1 MLAGMSARKEL
12 GVKHRVALLSSLLI
26 LAASLPAMAQRGEGG
41 RRLEQVEPARSMP
54 AQKQMPAREANRQN
68 HEAPRDARMTPEA
81 RRQLRRDVHEH
92 GREIYHERA
101 GPGKR

>member
-1 MLAGMSARKEL
+1 MKRW
-12 GVKHRVALLSSLLI
+12 VALMSTVLVF
-26 LAASLPAMAQRGEGG
+26 AGSLPATAQQGEGN
-41 RRLEQVEPARSMP
+41 RRLGKVEPARSMP
-54 AQKQMPAREANRQN
+54 AQQQAPAREANRQN

-81 RRQLRRDVHEH
+81 RRQLRRDVHDH